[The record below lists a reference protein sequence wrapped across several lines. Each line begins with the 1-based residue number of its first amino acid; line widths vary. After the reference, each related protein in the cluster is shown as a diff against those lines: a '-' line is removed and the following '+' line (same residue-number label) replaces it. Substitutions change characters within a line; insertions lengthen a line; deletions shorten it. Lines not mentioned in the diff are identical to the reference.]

1 MPDDSGSGGLPR
13 LGLVLLVLITLGW
26 GIAWPAMKIV
36 LNEMSPWTFR
46 ATTIPLAGLIMMALA
61 RLSGQP
67 LAVPRHQWRDLLIVA
82 SINVGGWQLF
92 SALGLDHLSSGRA
105 VLVAYTMPVW
115 ASLAAAFLLGE
126 ALTGRLIAA
135 LILGMA
141 GVAVLLVGDFATIGE
156 APLGVA
162 FMLAAAFSWGLGI
175 ALLKRV
181 AWRVPTLSLAAWQLL
196 IAGLLITAVS
206 AMLDEIHFPPLTP
219 PAWGMLV
226 FVVLIPICFCTY
238 AFFKVVSLFPANVS
252 AIGTLMIPVVGVVSG
267 SLLLG
272 EPIGWRELLSMALI
286 GSAMVLTLLFPTR
299 RKRQ

>member
-1 MPDDSGSGGLPR
+1 MIDNSGSEGLPR
-13 LGLVLLVLITLGW
+13 IGLVLLILITLGW
-26 GIAWPAMKIV
+26 GIAWPAMKVV

-46 ATTIPLAGLIMMALA
+46 AVTIPLAGLIMMGLA
-61 RLSGQP
+61 RLSGLP

-82 SINVGGWQLF
+82 LINVGGWQLF

-135 LILGMA
+135 LVLGMA
-141 GVAVLLVGDFATIGE
+141 GVAVLLIGDYATIGE

-162 FMLAAAFSWGLGI
+162 FMLTAAFSWGLGI

-181 AWRVPTLSLAAWQLL
+181 SWRVPTLSLAGWQLL
-196 IAGLLITAVS
+196 IAGILIATIS
-206 AMLDEIHFPPLTP
+206 ALLDEIHFPPLTP
-219 PAWGMLV
+219 LAWSMLI
-226 FVVLIPICFCTY
+226 FVVLVPICFCTY

-272 EPIGWRELLSMALI
+272 EPIGWREILALVLI

-299 RKRQ
+299 VKRQ